1 MLMLIVL
8 PEMLIAGILVYS
20 VYTIKRTIEAVSG
33 DDFYANE
40 KLVFWHSFLFCSYCA
55 LWIVYEIYI
64 IKGLKLTDEEEG
76 TLHWFYI
83 KAMNAILDIAAI
95 SLSLAIGLLILW
107 MFIRFSKQQ
116 HKEKFNEKFLL
127 VFNSNEESLLN
138 VGEAYKENV
147 MLKDAKR
154 LESNRADAA

>member
-1 MLMLIVL
+1 MFWKISS
-8 PEMLIAGILVYS
+8 PHCA
-20 VYTIKRTIEAVSG
+20 KRC
-33 DDFYANE
+33 
-40 KLVFWHSFLFCSYCA
+40 KLLF
-55 LWIVYEIYI
+55 E
-64 IKGLKLTDEEEG
+64 T
-76 TLHWFYI
+76 
-83 KAMNAILDIAAI
+83 
-95 SLSLAIGLLILW
+95 